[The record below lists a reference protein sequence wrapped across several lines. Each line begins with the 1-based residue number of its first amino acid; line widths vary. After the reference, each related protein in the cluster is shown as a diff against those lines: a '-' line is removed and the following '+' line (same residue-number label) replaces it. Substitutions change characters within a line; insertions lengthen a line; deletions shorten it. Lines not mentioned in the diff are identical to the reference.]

1 MKRIWRFSNSRG
13 GVDVR
18 VLALL
23 MPLAFLNGCQSM
35 SNTDKGAVA
44 GGGIGAGTGAVI
56 GSATHNAGAGALIGG
71 AVGALAGGLTGAA
84 IDESERKQDAKLAAA
99 TAPPAHGPLRIEDV
113 TQLARDHISD
123 EVIVNQIRTSA
134 TVFRLTVDDI
144 NYLKQ
149 NGVSDLVIAE
159 MQNTVYRCPRRV
171 YTAAPVVYVEPA
183 PPPPPPIGVG
193 LGFSYSSGGRWR

>member
-1 MKRIWRFSNSRG
+1 MKKVWPFSNG
-13 GVDVR
+13 IHGVGLR
-18 VLALL
+18 FLAGLL
-23 MPLAFLNGCQSM
+23 PLMCLNGCQSM
-35 SNTDKGAVA
+35 SNTDKGVLA

-56 GSATHNAGAGALIGG
+56 GSATHNTGAGALIGG

-84 IDESERKQDAKLAAA
+84 IDDSERKQDAKLAAA

-113 TQLARDHISD
+113 AQLARDHISD

-134 TVFRLTVDDI
+134 TVYRLTVDDI

-171 YTAAPVVYVEPA
+171 YTASPVVLVEPG
-183 PPPPPPIGVG
+183 PPPPPVG
-193 LGFSYSSGGRWR
+193 LGVGFSYSSGGRWR

>member
-1 MKRIWRFSNSRG
+1 MKKVWPFSNG
-13 GVDVR
+13 IHGVGLR
-18 VLALL
+18 FLAGLL
-23 MPLAFLNGCQSM
+23 PLMCLNGCQSM
-35 SNTDKGAVA
+35 SNTDKGVLA

-56 GSATHNAGAGALIGG
+56 GSATHNTGAGALIGG

-84 IDESERKQDAKLAAA
+84 IDDSERKQDAKLAAA

-113 TQLARDHISD
+113 AQLARDHISD

-134 TVFRLTVDDI
+134 TVYRLTVDDI

-171 YTAAPVVYVEPA
+171 YTAAPVVLVEPG
-183 PPPPPPIGVG
+183 PPPPPVG
-193 LGFSYSSGGRWR
+193 LGVGFSYSSGGRWR